1 MLEVLAL
8 AELGEMRSWMET
20 TCLPVVTI
28 DWPVT
33 GVLGGDE
40 DVVEEGEDV
49 EDIDGA
55 STKSL
60 ALSEKIYS
68 KVEIKIDFG

>member
-8 AELGEMRSWMET
+8 VEFGEMRSWMET

-33 GVLGGDE
+33 GVAGGEE

-68 KVEIKIDFG
+68 NC